1 MQQTEHCGL
10 NQWELTDRI
19 LMSDFN
25 ADNARIDTAL
35 GELDGSV
42 EELESR
48 KFRWQK
54 AYQTPNPCKLL
65 NTNFSGMDWNQ
76 FSRVHFVFNVY
87 TTAACTLRINV
98 YTCRNADTLQVPASS
113 TPRRT
118 LVHVTLFPGRRGQDL
133 AWATIACEDH
143 CVTRAFDFPFQNITI
158 SSVETQNND
167 ILPNST
173 VSIYTEG

>member
-48 KFRWQK
+48 KFRWRK
-54 AYQTPNPCKLL
+54 AYETSTPCSFLV
-65 NTNFSGMDWNQ
+65 TDFSDMDWNQ
-76 FSRVHFVFNVY
+76 FSRVHFVLDVY
-87 TTAACTLRINV
+87 TTAACTLKIGV
-98 YTCRNADTLQVPASS
+98 YTRYGTDTFQVPASA

-118 LVHVTLFPGRRGQDL
+118 LIHITLFPGRRGQDL

-143 CVTRAFDFPFQNITI
+143 CVTRAFNFPFQDITI
-158 SSVETQNND
+158 ACAETQNND
-167 ILPNST
+167 ILPGSKIS
-173 VSIYTEG
+173 VYTEG

>member
-35 GELDGSV
+35 GELDGGV

-48 KFRWQK
+48 KFRWRQ
-54 AYQTPNPCKLL
+54 AYETPKPCKLL
-65 NTNFSGMDWNQ
+65 NTAFTGADWNQ
-76 FSRVHFVFNVY
+76 LSRVHYVFDVY
-87 TTAACTLRINV
+87 TTAATTLKIGV
-98 YTCRNADTLQVPASS
+98 YTCHDADTLQVPASA

-118 LVHVTLFPGRRGQDL
+118 MIHITLFPGRRGGDS

-158 SSVETQNND
+158 CNIATQDDD
-167 ILPNST
+167 ILPGST
-173 VSIYTEG
+173 ATVFTEG